1 MNTEPQKPS
10 DVSAG
15 NLKKKMIL
23 VFGIVLA
30 ILVLMFVLIT
40 VLENWL
46 ERTQTEQPTHGTPQ
60 TIIFHTPD
68 YDEDI
73 TKDAHYM
80 DLDRQIYYA
89 DLSTGVTI
97 SLSEATYAEQG
108 EAVEMLCHMIESIIA
123 GDHETYN
130 TFFSEEY
137 LEREGEKDM
146 FTAQK
151 LYNITITLLS
161 SEEITDNGPTYD
173 QYTFSLEYMICENN
187 GTFRTDVGSDAIRKQ
202 AVVVTDREGEM
213 LIDVISG
220 YTYSYS

>member
-10 DVSAG
+10 AASAG
-15 NLKKKMIL
+15 NLKRKMLL
-23 VFGIVLA
+23 VFGVILA
-30 ILVLMFVLIT
+30 LLALMFVLIT

-46 ERTQTEQPTHGTPQ
+46 ASKQNEQPIHGTQQ
-60 TIIFHTPD
+60 TIIFHTPN

-73 TKDAHYM
+73 TKDSHYM
-80 DLDRQIYYA
+80 GLDRQIYYA

-130 TFFSEEY
+130 TFFSDDY
-137 LEREGEKDM
+137 LAREGEKDM

-161 SEEITDNGPTYD
+161 SEEITENGLTYD
-173 QYTFSLEYMICENN
+173 QYTFSLEYMICQNN
-187 GTFRTDVGSDAIRKQ
+187 GTFRTDIGSDASRKQ
-202 AVVVTDREGEM
+202 AVVVTDRSGEM

>member
-1 MNTEPQKPS
+1 MNMEPQQPS
-10 DVSAG
+10 AAPAG
-15 NLKKKMIL
+15 NLKKKMIITF
-23 VFGIVLA
+23 VIIAAVLA
-30 ILVLMFVLIT
+30 LMFVLIT
-40 VLENWL
+40 MLENWL
-46 ERTQTEQPTHGTPQ
+46 ERTQTEQPIHGTPQ

-73 TKDAHYM
+73 TKDSHYM

-89 DLSTGVTI
+89 DLATGVTI

-130 TFFSEEY
+130 TFFSEQY

-151 LYNITITLLS
+151 LYNIVITLIS
-161 SEEITDNGPTYD
+161 TEEVSENGLKYD
-173 QYTFSLEYMICENN
+173 RHTFSLEYMICENN
-187 GTFRTDVGSDAIRKQ
+187 GTFRTDVGSDASRKQ
-202 AVVVTDREGEM
+202 AVVVTDRDGKM
-213 LIDVISG
+213 LIDVVSG

>member
-1 MNTEPQKPS
+1 MNDGPQQKRGGS
-10 DVSAG
+10 SG
-15 NLKKKMIL
+15 NLKRRMVLI
-23 VFGIVLA
+23 FGILLAVLVLMA
-30 ILVLMFVLIT
+30 ILVT

-46 ERTQTEQPTHGTPQ
+46 AKAQTEQPEHGTPQ

-73 TKDAHYM
+73 TKDKAYM
-80 DLDRQIYYA
+80 DRDRQIYYS

-97 SLSEATYAEQG
+97 SLSEKTYG
-108 EAVEMLCHMIESIIA
+108 EHGESVELLCHMIESIIA

-137 LEREGEKDM
+137 LDREGEKDM

-151 LYNITITLLS
+151 LYEIKITLLS
-161 SEEITDNGPTYD
+161 REEIIEDGLKSTVE
-173 QYTFSLEYMICENN
+173 TFTLEYMIYENN

-202 AVVVTDREGEM
+202 NVVVSDREGDM
-213 LIDVISG
+213 LIDSIVSH
-220 YTYSYS
+220 TYSYS